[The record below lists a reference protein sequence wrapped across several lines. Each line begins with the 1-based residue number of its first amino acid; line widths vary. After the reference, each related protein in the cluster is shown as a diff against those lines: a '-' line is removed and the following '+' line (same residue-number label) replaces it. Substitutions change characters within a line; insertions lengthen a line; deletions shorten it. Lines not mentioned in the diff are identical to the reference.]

1 MKSLYST
8 KATVTG
14 GRTGTA
20 SLSDSDLTIDMT
32 PPGGNKSGNNPEQ
45 LLAMG
50 YAACFDG
57 ALGVV
62 KKMESASFSST
73 TETTVDLL
81 QGGDHEYKL
90 AVKIHVIG
98 ADTELSADEFQKL
111 VEKANEV
118 CPYSKATNGNIDIEV
133 SSEVK

>member
-1 MKSLYST
+1 MKTLYST
-8 KATVTG
+8 KATITG
-14 GRTGTA
+14 GRMGTA
-20 SLSDSDLTIDMT
+20 NLSDSDLTINMA
-32 PPGGNKSGNNPEQ
+32 PPGGEKSGNNPEQ

-50 YAACFDG
+50 YGACFDS

-62 KKMESASFSST
+62 KKMEQASFSST

-81 QGGDHEYKL
+81 QGDNHDYKL

-98 ADTELSADEFQKL
+98 TDTDLSSYDFQKL
-111 VEKANEV
+111 VEKAHEV
-118 CPYSKATNGNIDIEV
+118 CPYSKATQGNIDIDV

>member
-1 MKSLYST
+1 MKTLYST

-14 GRTGTA
+14 GRIGKAT
-20 SLSDSDLTIDMT
+20 LSDSDLEINMA
-32 PPGGNKSGNNPEQ
+32 PPGGSKEGSNPEQ

-50 YAACFDG
+50 YAACFDS

-62 KKMESASFSST
+62 KKMESASFGST

-81 QGGDHEYKL
+81 QGDEYEYKL
-90 AVKIHVIG
+90 AVKIHVI
-98 ADTELSADEFQKL
+98 AESTDLSSDEIQKL

-118 CPYSKATNGNIDIEV
+118 CPYSKATHGNIDIEV
-133 SSEVK
+133 TSEVK